1 MVGAPPAP
9 PPRPRPRADLR
20 ARYRSCHLRGLI
32 TQMRE
37 GSVSQ
42 QALDF
47 ETSIFEK
54 EYITVADRRE
64 AIVRGGRHLF
74 GLLPRALEGVRQ
86 IGVIGWGP
94 QGSAQAQNLR
104 DSLNSPEARGG
115 GVKGGVRLRNGS
127 ASPDEGPASGF
138 TEE

>member
-1 MVGAPPAP
+1 
-9 PPRPRPRADLR
+9 
-20 ARYRSCHLRGLI
+20 
-32 TQMRE
+32 MRE

-42 QALDF
+42 QGLDF

-104 DSLNSPEARGG
+104 DTLGGAVKVVVGLRTGSESAHGARGS
-115 GVKGGVRLRNGS
+115 R
-127 ASPDEGPASGF
+127 F
-138 TEE
+138 TEQA